1 MDPHFLVL
9 EKDPSSAQ
17 HRLNPGTS
25 QVWGQIH
32 PTGIQLVG
40 II

>member
-1 MDPHFLVL
+1 MDPHFLEL
-9 EKDPSSAQ
+9 EKDHSRAQ

-25 QVWGQIH
+25 QAWGQIH
-32 PTGIQLVG
+32 PMGIQLVG